1 MMSTRTETDSLGPI
15 EVPSD
20 VYYGAQTRRA
30 VENFPVSGQ
39 RFPRRFIEALGLIKW
54 AAALENE
61 ARGTLERRIA
71 RAIADVAEEVIAGK
85 HDKDFVLDVFQTGSG
100 TSTNMN
106 ANEVISNRAIEML
119 GGVVGSKAPVHPNDH
134 VNAGQSS
141 NDVIPTATHIAAL
154 LSLRD
159 DLLPALQKLRNSLQ
173 RKAEELADVVK
184 TGRTHL
190 MDAAPVTLGQE
201 LSGYAAQIERGIQRV
216 LATEKHLAELALGGT
231 AVGTGLNAPEGYA
244 ARIIARIAERTGLD
258 LVEAPN
264 HFEAQGA
271 RDACVEASGA
281 LRTIAVSLM
290 KIANDLRWLGSG
302 PRAGLGE
309 IQLPAL
315 QPGSSIMP
323 GKVNPV
329 IPEMCRQVAAQVMGN
344 DVAVSIGGA
353 LGDFELNVMIPVIT
367 SNLLESITILA
378 QACRLLAERCIDGI
392 VANREECRRDAERN
406 LQIGAALNPVIGYDR
421 AGKIVKRAVEEDKSI
436 REVAEEEGVMSPS
449 ELAKVLDPLRLTR
462 GGVI

>member
-1 MMSTRTETDSLGPI
+1 MSTRTESDSLGSI

-20 VYYGAQTRRA
+20 VYYGAQTQRA

-39 RFPRRFIEALGLIKW
+39 RFPRRFIEALGLLKW
-54 AAALENE
+54 AAALENRE
-61 ARGTLERRIA
+61 RGTLEPRIA
-71 RAIADVAEEVIAGK
+71 DAIATAAEEVVEGK
-85 HDKDFVLDVFQTGSG
+85 HDRDFVVDVFQTGSG

-106 ANEVISNRAIEML
+106 ANEVIANRAIELL
-119 GGVVGSKAPVHPNDH
+119 GGRLGSKDPVHPNDH

-141 NDVIPTATHIAAL
+141 NDVIPSATHIAAL
-154 LSLRD
+154 LALRD
-159 DLLPALQKLRNSLQ
+159 DLLPALETLRSSLA
-173 RKAEELADVVK
+173 RKADELANVVK

-201 LSGYAAQIERGIQRV
+201 FSGYAAQIERGIRRV
-216 LATEKHLAELALGGT
+216 RATMPSLAELPLGGT
-231 AVGTGLNAPEGYA
+231 AVGTGLNAPPGYA
-244 ARIIARIAERTGLD
+244 AAIIARVAARTGLE
-258 LVEAPN
+258 LHEAPN

-281 LRTIAVSLM
+281 LRTVAVSLM
-290 KIANDLRWLGSG
+290 KIANDLRWLASG

-309 IQLPAL
+309 IQLPSL

-344 DVAVSIGGA
+344 DLAVSIGGA
-353 LGDFELNVMIPVIT
+353 LGDFELNVMVPLIT
-367 SNLLESITILA
+367 ANLLQSISILSRACVLLA
-378 QACRLLAERCIDGI
+378 QRCVDGI
-392 VANREECRRDAERN
+392 VADVEKCRADAERN

-421 AGKIVKRAVEEDKSI
+421 AGKIVKRAAETGRSI
-436 REVAEEEGVMSPS
+436 REVAEEEGVLSPE
-449 ELAKVLDPLRLTR
+449 ELARVLDPLRLTR
-462 GGVI
+462 GGVV

>member
-1 MMSTRTETDSLGPI
+1 MKTRTETDSLGPI
-15 EVPSD
+15 EVPAD
-20 VYYGAQTRRA
+20 VYYGAQTQRA

-39 RFPRRFIEALGLIKW
+39 RFSRRFIEALGLIKW
-54 AAALENE
+54 AAALENA
-61 ARGTLERRIA
+61 ARGDVDKRLADTIA
-71 RAIADVAEEVIAGK
+71 AAAEEVIAGR
-85 HDKDFVLDVFQTGSG
+85 HDRDFALDVFQTGSG

-106 ANEVISNRAIEML
+106 VNEIISNRAIEML
-119 GGVVGSKAPVHPNDH
+119 GGVMGSKQPVHPNDH

-154 LSLRD
+154 LGLRD
-159 DLLPALQKLRNSLQ
+159 DLLPALEKLRASLAK
-173 RKAEELADVVK
+173 KAEEFGGIAK

-201 LSGYAAQIERGIQRV
+201 FSGYAAQIERGIRRIHSSMG
-216 LATEKHLAELALGGT
+216 HLQELALGGT
-231 AVGTGLNAPEGYA
+231 AVGTGLNAPAGFA
-244 ARIIARIAERTGLD
+244 AAIISRIAKRTGLEI
-258 LVEAPN
+258 LEAPN

-281 LRTIAVSLM
+281 VRTVAVSLM

-302 PRAGLGE
+302 PRAGLAE
-309 IQLPAL
+309 VQLPSL

-344 DVAVSIGGA
+344 DLVVSIGGA

-367 SNLLESITILA
+367 VNLLESITILSS
-378 QACRLLAERCIDGI
+378 ACSLLADRCVDGL
-392 VANREECRRDAERN
+392 VANEARCRSDAERN
-406 LQIGAALNPVIGYDR
+406 LQVGAALNTVIGYDR
-421 AGKIVKRAVEEDKSI
+421 AGQIVKKAVATDKSI
-436 REVAEEEGVMSPS
+436 REVAEAEGVDTAAN
-449 ELAKVLDPLRLTR
+449 LARILDPLKLTR
-462 GGVI
+462 GG

>member
-1 MMSTRTETDSLGPI
+1 MKTRTETDSLGPI
-15 EVPSD
+15 EVPAD
-20 VYYGAQTRRA
+20 VYYGAQTQRA
-30 VENFPVSGQ
+30 IENFPVAGE

-54 AAALENE
+54 AAAEENG
-61 ARGTLERRIA
+61 ARGDLEPKIA
-71 RAIADVAEEVIAGK
+71 STIAAIAEEVIAGR
-85 HDKDFVLDVFQTGSG
+85 HDRDFALDVFQTGSG

-106 ANEVISNRAIEML
+106 ANEVISNRAIETL
-119 GGVVGSKAPVHPNDH
+119 GGVLGSKQPVHPNDH

-154 LSLRD
+154 LGLRD
-159 DLLPALQKLRNSLQ
+159 DLLPALEKLRASLAA
-173 RKAEELADVVK
+173 KAEEFAGIAK

-201 LSGYAAQIERGIQRV
+201 FSGYAAQIERGIRRV
-216 LATEKHLAELALGGT
+216 RSTLPHLQELALGGT
-231 AVGTGLNAPEGYA
+231 AVGTGLNAPAGFA
-244 ARIIARIAERTGLD
+244 AAIIARIAKRTRLE

-281 LRTIAVSLM
+281 LRTVAVSLM
-290 KIANDLRWLGSG
+290 KIANDLRWLSSG
-302 PRAGLGE
+302 PRAGLAE
-309 IQLPAL
+309 IQLPSL

-353 LGDFELNVMIPVIT
+353 LGDFELNVMIPLIT
-367 SNLLESITILA
+367 KNLLESITILSS
-378 QACRLLAERCIDGI
+378 ACSLLAERCVDGI
-392 VANREECRRDAERN
+392 VANEARCRSDAERN
-406 LQIGAALNPVIGYDR
+406 LQVGAALNTLIGYDR
-421 AGKIVKRAVEEDKSI
+421 AGEIVKKAVATDKSI
-436 REVAEEEGVMSPS
+436 LEVAEAEGIDTA
-449 ELAKVLDPLRLTR
+449 ENLRRHLDPLKLTR
-462 GGVI
+462 GG

>member
-1 MMSTRTETDSLGPI
+1 MSTRTESDSLGPI
-15 EVPSD
+15 EVPSG
-20 VYYGAQTRRA
+20 VYYGAQTQRA

-39 RFPRRFIEALGLIKW
+39 RFPRRFVEALGLLKW
-54 AAALENE
+54 AAARENG
-61 ARGTLERRIA
+61 ARGALEPRISDAIA
-71 RAIADVAEEVIAGK
+71 RAAEEVIAGR
-85 HDKDFVLDVFQTGSG
+85 HDADFVVDVFQTGSG

-106 ANEVISNRAIEML
+106 ANEVIANRAIELL
-119 GGVVGSKAPVHPNDH
+119 GGRLGSKEPVHPNDH

-141 NDVIPTATHIAAL
+141 NDVIPTATHVAAL
-154 LSLRD
+154 LGLRD
-159 DLLPALQKLRNSLQ
+159 DLLPALDKLHASLA
-173 RKAEELADVVK
+173 RKAAELATVVK

-201 LSGYAAQIERGIQRV
+201 LAGYAKQIERGTGRV
-216 LATEKHLAELALGGT
+216 RATLPNLGELALGGT

-244 ARIIARIAERTGLD
+244 VAIIARVAARTGLE
-258 LVEAPN
+258 LREAED

-281 LRTIAVSLM
+281 LRTVAVSLM

-309 IQLPAL
+309 IRLPSL

-344 DVAVSIGGA
+344 DVAVSVGGA
-353 LGDFELNVMIPVIT
+353 LGDFELNVMVPLIAA
-367 SNLLESITILA
+367 NLLQSIAILSR
-378 QACRLLAERCIDGI
+378 ACILLAERCVDGI
-392 VANREECRRDAERN
+392 EADVERCRTDAERN

-421 AGKIVKRAVEEDKSI
+421 AGKIVERAAETGRSI
-436 REVAEEEGVMSPS
+436 RDVAEEEGVLSS
-449 ELAKVLDPLRLTR
+449 EELARVLDPLRLTR
-462 GGVI
+462 GGVID

>member
-1 MMSTRTETDSLGPI
+1 MKTRTETDSLGPI
-15 EVPSD
+15 QVPSD
-20 VYYGAQTRRA
+20 VYYGAQTQRA
-30 VENFPVSGQ
+30 IENFPVSGD

-54 AAALENE
+54 AAAEENA
-61 ARGTLERRIA
+61 ARGDLDPKIA
-71 RAIADVAEEVIAGK
+71 STIVAAAEEVIAGR
-85 HDKDFVLDVFQTGSG
+85 HDRDFALDVFQTGSG

-119 GGVVGSKAPVHPNDH
+119 GGVMGSKQPVHPNDH

-141 NDVIPTATHIAAL
+141 NDVIPTATHLAAL
-154 LSLRD
+154 LGIRD
-159 DLLPALQKLRNSLQ
+159 DLLPALEKLRASLA
-173 RKAEELADVVK
+173 RKGEEFGAIAK

-201 LSGYAAQIERGIQRV
+201 FSGYAAQIERGIRRV
-216 LATEKHLAELALGGT
+216 RSTLPHLQELALGGT
-231 AVGTGLNAPEGYA
+231 AVGTGLNAPAGFA
-244 ARIIARIAERTGLD
+244 AAIIARVAKRTGLEI
-258 LVEAPN
+258 VEAPN

-302 PRAGLGE
+302 PRAGLAE
-309 IQLPAL
+309 IQLPSL

-353 LGDFELNVMIPVIT
+353 LGDFELNVMIPVIAK
-367 SNLLESITILA
+367 NLLDSITILS
-378 QACRLLAERCIDGI
+378 QASNLLAERCVDGI
-392 VANREECRRDAERN
+392 VANEDRCRSDAERN
-406 LQIGAALNPVIGYDR
+406 LQVGAALNTLIGYDR
-421 AGKIVKRAVEEDKSI
+421 AGEIVKKAVATDKSI
-436 REVAEEEGVMSPS
+436 REVAEAEGVDTAAN
-449 ELAKVLDPLRLTR
+449 LKRHLDPLKLTR
-462 GGVI
+462 GG

>member
-1 MMSTRTETDSLGPI
+1 MSTRTETDSLGPI
-15 EVPSD
+15 EVPTN
-20 VYYGAQTRRA
+20 VYYGAQTQRA

-39 RFPRRFIEALGLIKW
+39 RFPRRFIQALGLIKW
-54 AAALENE
+54 AAAEENASRE
-61 ARGTLERRIA
+61 VIPHDLA
-71 RAIADVAEEVIAGK
+71 RAIVTAAEEVIAGQ

-106 ANEVISNRAIEML
+106 ANEVISNRAIEIM
-119 GGVVGSKAPVHPNDH
+119 GGVMGSKSPVHPNDH

-154 LSLRD
+154 LGLRD
-159 DLLPALQKLRNSLQ
+159 DLLPALEGLHASLM
-173 RKAEELADVVK
+173 RKSQELADVVK

-201 LSGYAAQIERGIQRV
+201 LSGYAAQIERGVKRV
-216 LATEKHLAELALGGT
+216 KAVEPELAELALGGT
-231 AVGTGLNAPEGYA
+231 AVGTGLNAQPGYA
-244 ARIIARIAERTGLD
+244 AAIIRRVAERTGLPI
-258 LVEAPN
+258 VEAPN

-271 RDACVEASGA
+271 RDACVHASGT

-302 PRAGLGE
+302 PRSGLGE
-309 IQLPAL
+309 IQLPSL

-344 DVAVSIGGA
+344 DVAVAVGGA
-353 LGDFELNVMIPVIT
+353 HGDFELNVMVPVIT
-367 SNLLESITILA
+367 ANLLESILILS
-378 QACRLLAERCIDGI
+378 QACNLLATRCVDGI
-392 VANREECRRDAERN
+392 VANRERCQADAERN
-406 LQIGAALNPVIGYDR
+406 LQIGAALNTVIGYDR
-421 AGKIVKRAVEEDKSI
+421 AGKIVKRAAETGRSI
-436 REVAEEEGVMSPS
+436 REVAEEEGILPPD
-449 ELAKVLDPLRLTR
+449 ELRRVLDPLRLTR